1 MTLSLLDDFFSPPTL
16 PSSTFILAAVGVWS
30 RIDAAPRVVCA
41 RGRIG
46 ARGMPPAL
54 GLTGNGESVDVCQG
68 WRGSRKEAY
77 EDGRRGPWRWSVDR
91 PSMVSP
97 ATDGKAPRSVD
108 CPGCRQGGD
117 GTGSEQGQA
126 PGHGVQDPSGMLMD
140 SRVLGRRVEHGTLS
154 GRITTLP
161 SSTTSRRCGT
171 PKRRSGQFLDRTQ
184 ARNFAS
190 EEFWMAIGVVKGW
203 DCGLLRVRLHSRLGS
218 TVRGRLWI
226 SVAQGRNGPLR
237 EGEC

>member
-1 MTLSLLDDFFSPPTL
+1 MTLSLLDDFFKFSPPTL
-16 PSSTFILAAVGVWS
+16 PSSTFIFAAVGVWS

-54 GLTGNGESVDVCQG
+54 GLTGDGE
-68 WRGSRKEAY
+68 RSRNEAY

-108 CPGCRQGGD
+108 CPGCRQGAD
-117 GTGSEQGQA
+117 GTGSAQGQA

-161 SSTTSRRCGT
+161 SSTTSRRCG
-171 PKRRSGQFLDRTQ
+171 PQ
-184 ARNFAS
+184 FAS
-190 EEFWMAIGVVKGW
+190 QEFWMAIGVVKGW
-203 DCGLLRVRLHSRLGS
+203 DCGVLRVRLHSRLGS

>member
-16 PSSTFILAAVGVWS
+16 PSSTFILAAVGVWL

-54 GLTGNGESVDVCQG
+54 GLTGDGESVDVCQG

-117 GTGSEQGQA
+117 GTESAEGQA

-140 SRVLGRRVEHGTLS
+140 SRVLGRR
-154 GRITTLP
+154 RP
-161 SSTTSRRCGT
+161 ATSQ
-171 PKRRSGQFLDRTQ
+171 K
-184 ARNFAS
+184 
-190 EEFWMAIGVVKGW
+190 FWMADRIGVVKGW
-203 DCGLLRVRLHSRLGS
+203 DCGVLRVRLHSRLGS
-218 TVRGRLWI
+218 RVRGSLWI
-226 SVAQGRNGPLR
+226 LF
-237 EGEC
+237 